1 MLGSQDEPAVVSWQ
15 TDGIPQVVGTSG
27 LSGTYSER
35 TGDLLTKGAWYE
47 YQNNMFSLNAAMAV
61 PTGVANRGRTGVAG
75 DIANIDS
82 CHTNNPSQFEC
93 CAQQCVESPL
103 GDWSRCMSG
112 GSNAG
117 NNPFNA
123 VNARMSYPT
132 MVLPTTYEPYATTC
146 GSGHE
151 ARSGATSKDKCT
163 AMLGCVY
170 DLATDHCLAPPDTYN
185 TYLHSEYHTFG
196 NNPHCS
202 DLEGWVDRDGDDCAK
217 YVGWDLCNE
226 NMVFFNRYPTLQ
238 GVHAGKTAKD
248 ACQHSC
254 PGMCN
259 DLLSYGKSADQSN
272 ARFGTTTSIEA
283 RKAVDGNSDPAGAD
297 VQLTHTCTHTVGTSG
312 WWQVDLGN
320 VKPVGAVAAYI
331 HSAYGNRAEVWLSNT
346 PDYTDRN
353 AFKCGDLTE
362 AEFDSVICGQSGR
375 WVTISSDIGNGGTS
389 RGRQV
394 VILHCRWL
402 PLADIP

>member
-1 MLGSQDEPAVVSWQ
+1 
-15 TDGIPQVVGTSG
+15 
-27 LSGTYSER
+27 
-35 TGDLLTKGAWYE
+35 
-47 YQNNMFSLNAAMAV
+47 
-61 PTGVANRGRTGVAG
+61 
-75 DIANIDS
+75 
-82 CHTNNPSQFEC
+82 
-93 CAQQCVESPL
+93 
-103 GDWSRCMSG
+103 MSG
-112 GSNAG
+112 GDHAFNTPAA
-117 NNPFNA
+117 NA
-123 VNARMSYPT
+123 VNAKMSYPT
-132 MVLPTTYEPYATTC
+132 MVEPTAYEPYATAC
-146 GSGHE
+146 ASGHA
-151 ARSGATSKDKCT
+151 ARPGITSEDKCT
-163 AMLGCVY
+163 AMLGCIY
-170 DLATDHCLAPPDTYN
+170 DLATDHCFAPPDTY
-185 TYLHSEYHTFG
+185 TTFLHSEYHTFG
-196 NNPHCS
+196 NNVHCL
-202 DLEGWVDRDGDDCAK
+202 DIEGWVDKDGDDCAK
-217 YVGWDLCNE
+217 YVGWDLCGE
-226 NMVFFNRYPTLQ
+226 NRAFYNLFAPTACAS
-238 GVHAGKTAKD
+238 GHAARPGFTSKDKCTAMLGCSYDLATDHCFAINAMD
-248 ACQHSC
+248 ACQQSC
-254 PGMCN
+254 PEMCN
-259 DLLSYGKSADQSN
+259 DLLSFEQPADQSS